1 MDSGFALLARP
12 GMTMKNCAWDR
23 LVRPT
28 GKSVRLSDCGVSI
41 SRCKNISLVPSDK
54 SVALIPAFRAERG
67 ALANVINAERDA
79 VDADALS
86 DERC

>member
-1 MDSGFALLARP
+1 
-12 GMTMKNCAWDR
+12 MKECASDR

-41 SRCKNISLVPSDK
+41 SGCRNISLVPSGK
-54 SVALIPAFRAERG
+54 SDALSRASRAERG

-79 VDADALS
+79 VDADTLL
-86 DERC
+86 DEQR